1 MRKISGYLC
10 AWIESG
16 RFYKS
21 EYVLCG
27 KNIDEK
33 RKKLWL
39 NFEAN
44 GLTPFKTESQAHKA
58 LEELLK
64 QDITVSVQLARLK
77 MCMAVTLDEMQEL
90 KDSKSLVAI
99 QHNDDEGWTQSYT
112 IFGPC
117 RIDGAPTA
125 YPLSGTLIGC
135 NGLKGWKDYDAAFW
149 AVNDICRQAQRKAY
163 LADWNLELI
172 GHVVKGPAYKG

>member
-10 AWIESG
+10 AWIENG

-27 KNIDEK
+27 KNTDET
-33 RKKLWL
+33 RKKLWQ
-39 NFEAN
+39 NFETN
-44 GLTPFKTESQAHKA
+44 NLTPFKTESNAHKA
-58 LEELLK
+58 LEELLGM
-64 QDITVSVQLARLK
+64 DITVSVQLAKVK
-77 MCMAVTLDEMQEL
+77 MYMAVTLDEMQEL
-90 KDSKSLVAI
+90 RDSKSLVAI
-99 QHNDDEGWTQSYT
+99 QHNDDEGSTQSYT

-172 GHVVKGPAYKG
+172 GKVFQGKASK